1 MHISRC
7 SALLALLLNTVGALA
22 AVDNHGGKGGEK
34 KQWTGIWATMPQLTE
49 PANLPPAPYNATG
62 VVFQNATI
70 RQTVKVGLSATTIRL
85 RLSNAFG
92 GSDLP
97 ITAATI
103 ALPANRNGSTGL
115 SAIDLSTVKHLTFTG
130 GSSANYTIPM
140 GALAVTDPIEFPVEK
155 GSVVTISLYL
165 AGGQTT
171 NLITSHPGSRTT
183 SFFAP
188 GNVVSAADV
197 VSATSNGTAA
207 TTKSADHWYFISGL
221 EAWLP
226 RTKTSGAL
234 AIVGDSITDG
244 RGSTTNQNDR
254 WPDQLQSRLHSHRPT
269 AGVAI
274 LNQAAGGNRVLRDGL
289 GPNALSRIDR
299 DVLSQSGVRYVLLF
313 EGVNDIGAAPVDPA
327 SQNDVG
333 TRLIAAYDQ
342 IATRLHAARLPVF
355 GATITPFSG
364 GKPGLQ
370 PYSDPEREKTRQ
382 RVNAWIRESGRFD
395 AVVDFDALVRNATR
409 PDELSDAYN
418 SGDYLHLNPAGY
430 KAMGG
435 AVDLALFERFADGV
449 DRMV

>member
-7 SALLALLLNTVGALA
+7 STLLLALLLNSVVALA
-22 AVDNHGGKGGEK
+22 APDGNGNHDNKH
-34 KQWTGIWATMPQLTE
+34 WTGIWATMPQLTE
-49 PANLPPAPYNATG
+49 PANLPPAPYNASG

-70 RQTVKVGLSATTIRL
+70 RQTVKVALSAETIRL

-115 SAIDLSTVKHLTFTG
+115 SAIDAATVQPLTFSG
-130 GSSANYTIPM
+130 GSANYTIPM
-140 GALAVTDPIEFPVEK
+140 GALAVTDPIEFPVEP
-155 GSVVTISLYL
+155 GSVVSISLYL
-165 AGGQTT
+165 AAGQTT

-183 SFFAP
+183 SYFAP

-197 VSATSNGTAA
+197 VTAESAPS
-207 TTKSADHWYFISGL
+207 SSRADHWYFISAL

-226 RTKTSGAL
+226 RSQTSAL

-254 WPDQLQSRLHSHRPT
+254 WPDRLQARLNSRPHPAHNNQI
-269 AGVAI
+269 AI
-274 LNQAAGGNRVLRDGL
+274 LNQAAGGNRVLQDGL
-289 GPNALSRIDR
+289 GPNALSRLDR
-299 DVLSQSGVRYVLLF
+299 DVLAQPGVRYVLLF

-327 SQNDVG
+327 TQQDLG
-333 TRLIAAYDQ
+333 TRLLAAYDQ
-342 IATRLHAARLPVF
+342 IVTRCHAARLPVF

-364 GKPGLQ
+364 GAPGLQ
-370 PYSDPEREKTRQ
+370 PYSDPARERTRQ
-382 RVNAWIRESGRFD
+382 RVNAWIRDSGRFD
-395 AVVDFDALVRNATR
+395 AVVDFDALVRNASR
-409 PDELSDAYN
+409 PDRLADAYN

-430 KAMGG
+430 EAMGG
-435 AVDLALFERFADGV
+435 AVDLALFDRFADGV